1 MNYFISFIITQA
13 NIKREMISNR
23 LNRIKEAS
31 SDSSTVSIKAP
42 NYENDQ
48 FSPIYKR
55 YEKVERQTQIINKTV
70 NEIVDL
76 FDKKST
82 LVMNNEISKA
92 RNIITHYL
100 ADLQLMISEVERDI
114 KKWQK
119 QCDKFKN
126 RKELTQIER
135 VNLTHYLS
143 ASVIFTNAVKNYLSM
158 KEYID
163 EKTEQRIRRNYQIA
177 EQELKDDKLKYL
189 QEHEEELEN
198 TSLYTLQ
205 NYDPIEAQISFLEVE
220 VADIARQMK
229 DLNLLTVSLYALLQD
244 QSEKIRKI
252 EEITVKASDF
262 IDIGNEQLT
271 TAKEH
276 QRKIGVCRI

>member
-13 NIKREMISNR
+13 NIKREMISNM

-42 NYENDQ
+42 TYENDQ